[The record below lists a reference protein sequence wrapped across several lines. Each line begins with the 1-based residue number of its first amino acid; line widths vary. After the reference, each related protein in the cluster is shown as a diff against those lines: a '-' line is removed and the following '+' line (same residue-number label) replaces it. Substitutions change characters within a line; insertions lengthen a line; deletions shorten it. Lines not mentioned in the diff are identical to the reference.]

1 MKSLEARGGIE
12 PPNKGFADLCLTTW
26 LPRRIHFET
35 YHTLKA
41 VIERVRDRV
50 FGASTYRLTEALFLR
65 FLGVVYFVA
74 FASLSTQILGL
85 AGSHGIEPAAR
96 LLDAV
101 SAQAGGSAF
110 GLLPTLFWFSRSDSS
125 LVILCVLGCVFG
137 ALLAFNIFSRAASV
151 LCFVLYLSISVVGE
165 PFTSFQWDALLLEA
179 GFLAIFAG
187 APLLVWA
194 YRLLL
199 FRLMFESGWVKLA
212 SGDPNWRNLHALR
225 FHFMTQPLPNPVAY
239 YAYHLPGRLL
249 DTFTALTLA
258 IELFAPVLLF
268 FPAKV
273 RKIGVALLMLLQ
285 VLILLTGNYAFFNL
299 LALALCLWGLDDE
312 AFAPLERMLRW
323 RFPRAIPVN
332 LRVFHEIGSAATAL
346 LLVLGGIQLVDQL
359 SSSRALSHAL
369 AFLQP
374 YEIVNS
380 YGLFAVMTTTRPEI
394 ILEGSNDQVEW
405 REYQFPYKPGNT
417 HRGLPWV
424 APYQPR
430 LDWQM
435 WFAALGNYPGNPW
448 VGNLIYRI
456 LTGEPS
462 VMKLLGPPPFPS
474 PPRYVRA
481 VLYSYDFT
489 TEDERIKTGATWQ
502 RKQVGMWF
510 GPVSLRGQ

>member
-1 MKSLEARGGIE
+1 MRL
-12 PPNKGFADLCLTTW
+12 
-26 LPRRIHFET
+26 
-35 YHTLKA
+35 A
-41 VIERVRDRV
+41 VYLGRC
-50 FGASTYRLTEALFLR
+50 SRL
-65 FLGVVYFVA
+65 
-74 FASLSTQILGL
+74 
-85 AGSHGIEPAAR
+85 
-96 LLDAV
+96 
-101 SAQAGGSAF
+101 
-110 GLLPTLFWFSRSDSS
+110 
-125 LVILCVLGCVFG
+125 
-137 ALLAFNIFSRAASV
+137 NIFARAASIV
-151 LCFVLYLSISVVGE
+151 CFVLYLSISVIGE

-249 DTFTALTLA
+249 DVFTGLTLV
-258 IELFAPVLLF
+258 IELAAPVLLF

-299 LALALCLWGLDDE
+299 LTLALCLWGLDDS
-312 AFAPLERMLRW
+312 AFALLERMLRW
-323 RFPRAIPVN
+323 RFPRTFRLN
-332 LRVFHEIGSAATAL
+332 LRVFHETGSAAAAL
-346 LLVLGGIQLVDQL
+346 LMVLGGIQLIDQL
-359 SSSRALSHAL
+359 SPSRTLNRPL
-369 AFLQP
+369 ASLQP

-394 ILEGSNDQVEW
+394 ILEGSNDQIEW

-417 HRGLPWV
+417 HRSLPWV

-456 LTGEPS
+456 LTGEPA
-462 VMKLLGPPPFPS
+462 VMKLLGPPPFSS
-474 PPRYVRA
+474 PPRYMRA
-481 VLYSYDFT
+481 VLYNYDFT
-489 TEDERIKTGATWQ
+489 TERDRAKTGAVWQ
-502 RKQVGMWF
+502 RKQTAQWF